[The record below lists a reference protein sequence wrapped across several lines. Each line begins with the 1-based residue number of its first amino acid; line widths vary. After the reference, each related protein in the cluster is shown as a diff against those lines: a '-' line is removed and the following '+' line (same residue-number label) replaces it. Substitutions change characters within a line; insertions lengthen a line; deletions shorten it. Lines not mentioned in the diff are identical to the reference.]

1 MWKKTRD
8 FIVNILF
15 PCFCLNC
22 GKEGDYL
29 CQDCKSILE
38 ISEFHQKLQEK
49 NLDDLYWALNYQR
62 PLNKNLIQKFKYK
75 PFIKELAKPLS
86 CLIIDHFQLLA
97 TPPKF
102 FEKKLRRVNSAKFL
116 DYILIPI
123 PLYGRRL
130 KWRGFN
136 QAEEIAKEL
145 SYSLKIPLINNVLV
159 KIKKTLPQVE
169 LSEKQRKENIKGV
182 FVCKNAELIREK
194 KILLIDDI
202 YTTGST
208 MEECA
213 RVLKNAGSQE
223 VIGIV
228 LARG

>member
-29 CQDCKSILE
+29 CQDCKHILE

-97 TPPKF
+97 TKPNF
-102 FEKKLRRVNSAKFL
+102 LRETDFV
-116 DYILIPI
+116 LIPV
-123 PLYGRRL
+123 PLYKKRL

-136 QAEEIAKEL
+136 QAEEIAKQL
-145 SYSLKIPLINNVLV
+145 SCSLEIPVLNNVLV
-159 KIKKTLPQVE
+159 KIKKNLPQVG
-169 LSEKQRKENIKGV
+169 LSEKQRKENIKDV
-182 FVCKNAELIREK
+182 FVCKNTELAQRK
-194 KILLIDDI
+194 KVLLIDDI

-213 RVLKNAGSQE
+213 RVLKNAGVQE